1 MEQTPAAEN
10 AEYVSARLWRNWY
23 RSRVDHQTTEGPR
36 RAGEEWA
43 GEGVYATEREAEE
56 AALFVIELRREL
68 NGPDFIE
75 NAAYLGARPDL

>member
-1 MEQTPAAEN
+1 MEQTTAAEN

-43 GEGVYATEREAEE
+43 GEGVPPP
-56 AALFVIELRREL
+56 
-68 NGPDFIE
+68 N
-75 NAAYLGARPDL
+75 ARPKRRRSS